1 MDASHL
7 GPLERAALD
16 ALIATE
22 ALGVPA
28 IEPARLLASM
38 AYGSHLPNLLAA
50 LRGGPLAHYV
60 ATDGRRF
67 CLVDSPEGLQLA
79 EESAARMDR
88 LWAELKDTIRGLCK
102 LPWVEAVAI
111 VGTGAFGQV
120 PAREPLQLR
129 VVAEGGRV
137 RAAAAAL
144 ELSFRSRDGL
154 SQRLALES
162 IVDADHLERP
172 VNSPLAALRAVSLS
186 PVMNRAA
193 WAIWLETNPRLS
205 EALPNLDWGREHDLG
220 ARFDGRLAV
229 WRRRV
234 VQGEDSPILRSSGR
248 QGDKRLLLDRLLE
261 STLDRSAGAE
271 IPLAPGLPI
280 GAFTSRREAVLAWSF
295 DEPEAE
301 LPEEPSVEPEPAPVE
316 QSAEAP
322 AREAVPSTR
331 KRGRTVRP
339 QRDRK
344 GAAAPDTGTRHRKR
358 SQGTEGVRP
367 TERSAPGRDDP
378 VGAQ

>member
-28 IEPARLLASM
+28 IEPARLLSGM
-38 AYGSHLPNLLAA
+38 AYGTQLPNLLAA
-50 LRGGPLAHYV
+50 LQGGPLARYV

-79 EESAARMDR
+79 GESATRMDR
-88 LWAELKDTIRGLCK
+88 LWADLKDTIRGLCK

-120 PAREPLQLR
+120 PARECLQLR
-129 VVAEGGRV
+129 VLAEGGRV

-172 VNSPLAALRAVSLS
+172 INSPLAALRTASLS

-193 WAIWLETNPRLS
+193 WATWLETNPRLS
-205 EALPNLDWGREHDLG
+205 EALPNLAWGQEHDLG
-220 ARFDGRLAV
+220 PRFDGRLAV
-229 WRRRV
+229 WRRKL

-248 QGDKRLLLDRLLE
+248 QGSKRLLLDRLLE
-261 STLDRSAGAE
+261 STLDRAAGAE
-271 IPLAPGLPI
+271 IPLAPGLPA
-280 GAFTSRREAVLAWSF
+280 GAFSSRRDAVLGWSF
-295 DEPEAE
+295 DDATVEPAE
-301 LPEEPSVEPEPAPVE
+301 ETSVEPPQGETPSPIPPIE
-316 QSAEAP
+316 QVKP
-322 AREAVPSTR
+322 ARVAAPSTR
-331 KRGRTVRP
+331 KRGRTPRP
-339 QRDRK
+339 QRAKK
-344 GAAAPDTGTRHRKR
+344 GAAAPDTGTRRRKR
-358 SQGTEGVRP
+358 S
-367 TERSAPGRDDP
+367 
-378 VGAQ
+378 